1 MAEELGT
8 LQVKIGMDSSGFQQ
22 GVTTISRQLKVL
34 QSDLKAQL
42 AQFGE
47 NQKGLEALKVKY
59 NSLTQQIELQKQKVD
74 ALGMAYQKSVEEKG
88 ADAKATQELAIKL
101 NNAKAEL
108 AKMENELKNVDEAL
122 KKQNNSWLN
131 FGKHMDEIA
140 EKTKKIGESFGKV
153 GKNLSEFVT
162 VPIAGAVGGLLK
174 LGSEFDEASDK
185 IRIGTG
191 ATGKALEGLKNDF
204 NAVYS
209 SIPASMDEVSTAIA
223 GLNTR
228 LGLTGKPLQE
238 ISTQVIRLSHMM
250 NADLTTTI
258 EQVSHAFEAFNV
270 NAKDYGK
277 SLDFVFKV
285 SQSTGISIDNLLST
299 LQTSAPALKNMGLN
313 FESAAALIGQL
324 SKAGVNVEQV
334 LTGLN
339 KGIANMAK
347 KGIKDANE
355 AIAKLFEEIR
365 KAPNDMA
372 ATQIAVE
379 NFGAKTGVA
388 IAKAAREGKLNFEDF
403 LKTLQKSPETINK
416 AAEETADFPEKLQKL
431 KNQLTVALEPLANSV
446 FDAVNKMMPIIEQFA
461 GKLKDIIDK
470 FANLSPQ
477 VQKNIVILAGIAA
490 VLGPTLSIFSKFME
504 VGSGVAKTIGNIARF
519 IGDLGGLAG
528 VAGKLAPALNM
539 LKTAI
544 SGVGTAIQFTL
555 ANPWILVV
563 AAIVAGVILIIT
575 HWNQI
580 KAAAQQL
587 EESVKTHFENMKA
600 ALENVWHSIAT
611 SATNIWQN
619 ITKGIISILSPFVN
633 NIMTIWNNIKS
644 GIEMVFNGIK
654 EYFSAVWD
662 LIKNIVLG
670 AVLIILDLI
679 TGNFTQLRSDVSH
692 IWSNIKDDFAKIWEA
707 IKQIFYGML
716 QVIIGYVKA
725 QFEIARQQIET
736 AMNAI
741 KNFLLN
747 AWNTIKQ
754 DVINVWNA
762 IISWLS
768 GLPSTLYNIAVN
780 MFTSM
785 HNGVSS
791 TIGTVRSAII
801 NGIESAIS
809 YIRELPSRMYEWGID
824 MIEGLVRGIENMI
837 GRVRNAIN
845 NVANTIRSYLHFSRP
860 DVGPLREYEEWMPDF
875 ISGLSE
881 GIERSKNKLM
891 NTIKGLT
898 TDIAITINPALNP
911 AFAGAG
917 AVTNNTTHHH
927 NYTFYFNIEKVTG
940 DKKGAETLINEFI
953 NGLKKKGISI

>member
-22 GVTTISRQLKVL
+22 GITTISRQMKVL

-47 NQKGLEALKVKY
+47 NQKGLDALKVKY
-59 NSLTQQIELQKQKVD
+59 DSLTQQIELQKQKVD
-74 ALGMAYQKSVEEKG
+74 ALAMAYQKSVEEKG
-88 ADAKATQELAIKL
+88 ADAKATQDLAIKL

-108 AKMENELKNVDEAL
+108 AKMENELKNVDEAI
-122 KKQNNSWLN
+122 KKQSNNWLN
-131 FGKHMDEIA
+131 FGKHMNEIA
-140 EKTKKIGESFGKV
+140 EKTKKMGESLGKV
-153 GKNLSEFVT
+153 GKNLTEFVT
-162 VPIAGAVGGLLK
+162 LPIAGAVGGLLK
-174 LGSEFDEASDK
+174 LGSEFDKASDK
-185 IRIGTG
+185 IRVGTG
-191 ATGKALEGLKNDF
+191 ATGKTLKELKDDF
-204 NAVYS
+204 KAVYG
-209 SIPASMDEVSTAIA
+209 SIPATMDEASTAISD
-223 GLNTR
+223 LNTR

-238 ISTQVIRLSHMM
+238 LSKQIILLSQLMKT
-250 NADLTTTI
+250 DLNTTI
-258 EQVSHAFEAFNV
+258 EQVSHAFEAFNI

-299 LQTSAPALKNMGLN
+299 LQNSAPALKSMGLN

-347 KGIKDANE
+347 AGIKDANE

-365 KAPNDMA
+365 KAPNDMM

-388 IAKAAREGKLNFEDF
+388 IAKAAREGKLNFEEF
-403 LKTLQKSPETINK
+403 LDTLRKSQETINK
-416 AAEETADFPEKLQKL
+416 AVEETDDFPEKLQTL
-431 KNQLTVALEPLANSV
+431 KNKITVALEPLANSV

-461 GKLKDIIDK
+461 NKLKNMIDK

-477 VQKNIVILAGIAA
+477 VQKNIVIFAGIAA
-490 VLGPTLSIFSKFME
+490 ALGPTLSIFSKFME
-504 VGSGVAKTIGNIARF
+504 VGSGVAKTIGTIAKF
-519 IGDLGGLAG
+519 VGDLGGLAG
-528 VAGKLAPALNM
+528 VVGKLAPAFNV

-544 SGVGTAIQFTL
+544 SGVGIALKFAL
-555 ANPWILVV
+555 ANPWVLAV
-563 AAIVAGVILIIT
+563 AAIVAGVVLVIT
-575 HWNQI
+575 HWNQV
-580 KAAAQQL
+580 KAAAHQL
-587 EESVKTHFENMKA
+587 GESIKTHFENMKTS
-600 ALENVWHSIAT
+600 LENVWNSIT
-611 SATNIWQN
+611 TTATNVWQS
-619 ITKGIISILSPFVN
+619 ITKGIITILSPFVN
-633 NIMTIWNNIKS
+633 NILTIWNNVKS
-644 GIEMVFNGIK
+644 GVEMVFNGIK
-654 EYFSAVWD
+654 EYLNAVWD
-662 LIKNIVLG
+662 LIKNIILG
-670 AVLIILDLI
+670 AILIILDI
-679 TGNFTQLRSDVSH
+679 VTGNFAQLKSDISH
-692 IWSNIKDDFAKIWEA
+692 IWTNIKDDFAKIWDA
-707 IKQIFYGML
+707 IKQIFYGVL
-716 QVIIGYVKA
+716 QVIIGYVQA
-725 QFEIARQQIET
+725 QFELMKQYIT
-736 AMNAI
+736 NAMNTI

-754 DVINVWNA
+754 DVINVWNS

-785 HNGVSS
+785 RNGVSN

-809 YIRELPSRMYEWGID
+809 YIRELPSRMYSWGVD

-837 GRVRNAIN
+837 GRVRNAVSNI
-845 NVANTIRSYLHFSRP
+845 ANTIRSYLHFSKP

-881 GIERSKNKLM
+881 GIEKSKYKLM
-891 NTIKGLT
+891 NAIKGLT
-898 TDIAITINPALNP
+898 TDIAITINPAFNP

-917 AVTNNTTHHH
+917 AVTHNTTHNN
-927 NYTFYFNIEKVTG
+927 NYSFYFNIEKVTG

-953 NGLKKKGISI
+953 NGLKKKGISL